1 MLRLNFNRCLL
12 FNILISFAVD
22 LFYILFLSL
31 DPRSELFRFFLESL
45 DLSLEPAN
53 FLEVFV
59 GHLIA
64 NLLHLE
70 VSLLD
75 ELRFHGI

>member
-1 MLRLNFNRCLL
+1 
-12 FNILISFAVD
+12 
-22 LFYILFLSL
+22 
-31 DPRSELFRFFLESL
+31 
-45 DLSLEPAN
+45 
-53 FLEVFV
+53 LEVFV